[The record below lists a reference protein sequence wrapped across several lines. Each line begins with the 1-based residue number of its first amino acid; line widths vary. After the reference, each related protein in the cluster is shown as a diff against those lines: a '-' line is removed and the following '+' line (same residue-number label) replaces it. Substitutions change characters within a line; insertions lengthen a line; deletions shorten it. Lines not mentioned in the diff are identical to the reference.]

1 MGNFDTFYTD
11 TNGLEMQKRI
21 LNYRPTWD
29 LITEEITTAN
39 YYPINQAIA
48 IQDTSKD
55 IQLTVMNDRS
65 QGGSS
70 LAEGT
75 IELMQHRRLFYDDY
89 RGVDEALNEKDS
101 DGNPIQVDARYT
113 V

>member
-1 MGNFDTFYTD
+1 MGNFDTYYTD

-29 LITEEITTAN
+29 LSTEESTSAN
-39 YYPINQAIA
+39 YYPVNQAIV

-65 QGGSS
+65 QGGAALS
-70 LAEGT
+70 EGT
-75 IELMQHRRLFYDDY
+75 VELMQHRRLFYDDY

-101 DGNPIQVDARYT
+101 DGNPIQVDASYK